1 MAEQCAPTDA
11 DAVAAKLALRE
22 RQLYAIA
29 RISAALYSQVRLDT
43 LLPEII
49 NVSLAVAG
57 ADAGSILLYDPKTDD
72 LEFRYVVGEASERLT
87 GEHHSVS
94 TGICGRVFSTGVA
107 EISDDPRS
115 DESHDAEVGQ
125 RVSYVTRNMVTV
137 PLKTGEGEVIG
148 VMQILNKHE
157 GLFDEADLEVLSIL
171 ANQAAMAI
179 EHVELMRRVR
189 VAETVKKIGDI
200 SHDIKNM
207 MTPVESGMKTLEM
220 IYHSAFEAY
229 EAVRDE
235 ARELDGSAVFC
246 RLDEAFASLSEFF
259 PEITLMVLEGAA
271 NVQSR
276 AREIA
281 DAVKGQVARP
291 VFQMADLN
299 EVVRSVARTLAV
311 VAERHGITLDTTR
324 LGDLRP
330 SALDPKLM
338 YNAVYN
344 LIHNAIPETPP
355 GGTIAVRTR
364 LEDAPPDGT
373 GPRIVLE
380 VEDTGRGMP
389 EEVRRRLFTDEAI
402 STKPGGT
409 GLGTRIIRNAVDAH
423 DGRVAVRSEQGK
435 GSCFTV
441 HLPFRPTVPHTRP
454 SELDTPQPD
463 AC

>member
-1 MAEQCAPTDA
+1 MGESGASLDA
-11 DAVAAKLALRE
+11 QAVAAKLALRE

-29 RISAALYSQVRLDT
+29 QISAALYSEVRLDT

-49 NVSLAVAG
+49 DVSLAVAG
-57 ADAGSILLYDPKTDD
+57 ADAGSLLLYDPKAGD
-72 LEFRYVVGEASERLT
+72 LEFRYVVGEAKDRLT
-87 GEHHSVS
+87 GVHHSAS

-115 DESHDAEVGQ
+115 DKSHDQEVGQ
-125 RVSYVTRNMVTV
+125 RVAYVTRNMVTV

-148 VMQILNKHE
+148 VMQILNKQD

-171 ANQAAMAI
+171 AAHAAMAI
-179 EHVELMRRVR
+179 EHVELMRRAR

-200 SHDIKNM
+200 SHDVKNM
-207 MTPVESGMKTLEM
+207 MTPVESGIKTLEM
-220 IYHSAFEAY
+220 IYHSAFEVF

-235 ARELDGSAVFC
+235 AHELDGSTVIG
-246 RLDEAFASLSEFF
+246 RLDEAFSSLAEFF
-259 PEITLMVLEGAA
+259 PEIAMMVLEGAA

-299 EVVRSVARTLAV
+299 EVISSVVRTLAI
-311 VAERHGITLDTTR
+311 VAERHGITLDVSR

-330 SALDPKLM
+330 SAIDPKLM

-344 LIHNAIPETPP
+344 LIHNAIPETPA
-355 GGTIAVRTR
+355 GGTIYVRTR
-364 LEDAPPDGT
+364 LEDAGSEGT

-389 EEVRRRLFTDEAI
+389 EEVRRRLFTDDAI

-409 GLGTRIIRNAVDAH
+409 GLGTRIIKNAVDAH
-423 DGRVAVRSEQGK
+423 EGHISVRSEQGR

-441 HLPFRPTVPHTRP
+441 HLPFRPTAPHARP
-454 SELDTPQPD
+454 PERESAHPEAT
-463 AC
+463 